1 MAGLGKVARKMLLG
15 IGAAIN
21 DAGVVTISELVGS
34 GHYRWV
40 SLKTCYGIIQLPPD
54 MVCWENAGEGRNGLR
69 GDSLLID
76 GIELRSAW
84 MDS

>member
-34 GHYRWV
+34 GHYAWV
-40 SLKTCYGIIQLPPD
+40 SVETCHGIIQLPPG
-54 MVCWENAGEGRNGLR
+54 MVCWENGGERRNGLR